1 MKNKQKIIQI
11 ILLVLSAALILT
23 LWQTRVIH
31 SILSLKKYQLPVPS
45 EIGKAL
51 VENQFVIRKN
61 TLYTVIEALSGLA
74 IGTVI
79 GMFTAI
85 VSTAL
90 KKIGGGI
97 ITIAAA
103 LNAVPMV
110 AMAPI
115 MNNWFGMA
123 MGSKIAVVAFFVSSI
138 MSVNV
143 YKGLNTQKP
152 FELDLM
158 KTYAADKKT
167 VFLKCRIPSS
177 IPALLTGL
185 KLSSSAALVTAICSE
200 FFSSFAGIGFDMSTA
215 IKQSKM
221 SLAWAYILAAAIC
234 GIILY
239 LIIGLIEKKVLH
251 WHTSQR

>member
-1 MKNKQKIIQI
+1 MKNKQKIIQM

-51 VENQFVIRKN
+51 IENQFVIRKN

-97 ITIAAA
+97 IT
-103 LNAVPMV
+103 
-110 AMAPI
+110 MA
-115 MNNWFGMA
+115 A